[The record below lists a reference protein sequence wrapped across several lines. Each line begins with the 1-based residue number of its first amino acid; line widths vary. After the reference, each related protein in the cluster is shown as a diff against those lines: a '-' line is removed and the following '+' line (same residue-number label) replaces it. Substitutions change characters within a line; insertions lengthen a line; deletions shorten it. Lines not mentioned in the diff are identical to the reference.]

1 MLLNDGSPNK
11 KNNNKKKNNKISNDM
26 GRGVAMGVYGYPKI
40 SPSKLLW
47 GKK

>member
-1 MLLNDGSPNK
+1 MTVAPTRRITTR
-11 KNNNKKKNNKISNDM
+11 KKNNKISNDM